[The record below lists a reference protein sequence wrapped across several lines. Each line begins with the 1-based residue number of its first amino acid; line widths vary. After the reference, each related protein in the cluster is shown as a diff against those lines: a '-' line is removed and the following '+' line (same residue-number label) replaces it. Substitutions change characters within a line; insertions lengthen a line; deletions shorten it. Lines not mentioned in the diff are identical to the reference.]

1 MEYEHIVHSF
11 EPIFDSAS
19 QILILGTLPSVKYRE
34 TNFYYGHKQ
43 NRFWKVLA
51 ALFQEPI
58 PETIDEKKHLLLRHH
73 IAIWDVIQSCDI
85 KGSSD
90 SSIKNVKPTELRKIL
105 DASNIKQIYA
115 NGSKAGQLY
124 NGNPNA
130 SLILLQMIGD
140 HDIEMIDHEFDLI
153 QKAVSD
159 ELCLIACKVDDWN
172 RDLSPW
178 KAPAV
183 FKSESFGENA
193 AKTLSE
199 VLTYIGEKKQ
209 PCIIGGYSLAGLFAL
224 WAATKTD
231 RFSKVAAASPSV
243 WFPGFTEYIKEN
255 NIKAKAVYL
264 SLGDREEKTRNP
276 VMATVG
282 HAIRSVHETISDS
295 GINTILEW
303 NQGNHF
309 KDVDIRM
316 AKALTWS
323 IRATVHG

>member
-1 MEYEHIVHSF
+1 MDVFEY
-11 EPIFDSAS
+11 
-19 QILILGTLPSVKYRE
+19 
-34 TNFYYGHKQ
+34 
-43 NRFWKVLA
+43 
-51 ALFQEPI
+51 
-58 PETIDEKKHLLLRHH
+58 
-73 IAIWDVIQSCDI
+73 
-85 KGSSD
+85 
-90 SSIKNVKPTELRKIL
+90 
-105 DASNIKQIYA
+105 
-115 NGSKAGQLY
+115 
-124 NGNPNA
+124 GNPNA

-199 VLTYIGEKKQ
+199 VLTYIGEKEQ

-276 VMATVG
+276 VMSQVG
-282 HAIRSVHETISDS
+282 NCIQKGYDWLTKC
-295 GINTILEW
+295 GINCTLEW

-309 KDVDIRM
+309 REPDIRT
-316 AKALTWS
+316 AKAFAWVLTEKERMEQGIIYNPNVS
-323 IRATVHG
+323 ELTDE